1 VNSFPHFL
9 RSLGP
14 STALLGMAAFC
25 IAAQIGV
32 PEPKALHTKVADF
45 SLPNQTI
52 FDGVSELNSAAIP
65 FSFGFE
71 RLLRAKFNDPPLPD
85 PNISLTLR
93 NAPVKEILD
102 ALCKADGR
110 YIWSVDGPT
119 INVYPRRTTDDT
131 SYLLNRHL
139 DKLEIKNITDIQQ
152 GLLAI
157 AQQLPPPK
165 EQIAHAQMGG
175 DSSYPPEPWT
185 TTFEN
190 LTVRQA
196 ANRLTGHMGAHSAWL
211 FDGSQEFRAFS
222 FFRLGFRKP
231 SI

>member
-1 VNSFPHFL
+1 MNSFSRVL
-9 RSLGP
+9 LSLGI
-14 STALLGMAAFC
+14 SVFC

-32 PEPKALHTKVADF
+32 PQPAALDTSVADF
-45 SLPNQTI
+45 SLLNQTI
-52 FDGVSELNSAAIP
+52 FDGVSELNSEAVP

-71 RLLRAKFNDPPLPD
+71 RLLKAKFNDPAIPD
-85 PNISLTLR
+85 PNITLMLR
-93 NAPVKEILD
+93 NATVKEILD
-102 ALCKADGR
+102 ALCKADER
-110 YIWSVDGPT
+110 YTWSVDGST
-119 INVYPRRTTDDT
+119 INVYPRRTIDDS
-131 SYLLNRHL
+131 SYFLNRRL
-139 DKLEIKNITDIQQ
+139 GKLEIQNITDIQQ

-185 TTFEN
+185 ATFEN

-211 FDGSQEFRAFS
+211 FSGSQEFRAFS
-222 FFRLGFRKP
+222 FFRLGFRRP
-231 SI
+231 ST